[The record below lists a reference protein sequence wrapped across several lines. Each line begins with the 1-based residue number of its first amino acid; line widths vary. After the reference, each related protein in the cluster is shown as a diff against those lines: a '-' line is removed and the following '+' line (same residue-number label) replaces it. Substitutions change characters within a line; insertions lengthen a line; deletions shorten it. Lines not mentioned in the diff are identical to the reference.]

1 MDGVSS
7 VKVQARQDGRHSGGC
22 PVDSKLC
29 FPSSQVTRIKRRVI
43 RMYVAVITFEA
54 NQWKF
59 CLLFAS
65 HLYMPNVDAV
75 LFLTVGRF
83 AAASLLSCFFFL
95 MKSSAELKHCCLLLP
110 YPCATFTHAFLVFAA
125 YQAVRCQVL
134 DYFFRQREVLREDHI
149 LFSFEQS
156 MVFSKAE
163 FGLIDQVSVTLIGHI
178 SQRSESETMADAPTL
193 LQ

>member
-83 AAASLLSCFFFL
+83 AAASLLSCFFFFYEEL
-95 MKSSAELKHCCLLLP
+95 SRAEALLP
-110 YPCATFTHAFLVFAA
+110 SPAVPMCDLYPCIFGFRSLSSGQVSGARLLFPPERGLEGRSHLVF
-125 YQAVRCQVL
+125 VRAEHGVL
-134 DYFFRQREVLREDHI
+134 ESRVWSHRSGERDTYRAHFPT
-149 LFSFEQS
+149 
-156 MVFSKAE
+156 
-163 FGLIDQVSVTLIGHI
+163 FGK
-178 SQRSESETMADAPTL
+178 
-193 LQ
+193 